1 LPPGQNKDIGLRI
14 KGKVGTGEEAIG
26 LVLAVK
32 QRDVRLD
39 LMPHQPPDHQ
49 TRSVGGIS
57 GQPLRFEPE
66 AVVGPLEL
74 VLVAATSAVQ
84 RAGVAS
90 TSTMIAR
97 RVSIR

>member
-1 LPPGQNKDIGLRI
+1 VVIL
-14 KGKVGTGEEAIG
+14 
-26 LVLAVK
+26 LAVE

-39 LMPHQPPDHQ
+39 LMPHQPLDHQ
-49 TRSVGGIS
+49 TRSVGGIG
-57 GQPLRFEPE
+57 GQPPRFE
-66 AVVGPLEL
+66 ADAISGPLDM